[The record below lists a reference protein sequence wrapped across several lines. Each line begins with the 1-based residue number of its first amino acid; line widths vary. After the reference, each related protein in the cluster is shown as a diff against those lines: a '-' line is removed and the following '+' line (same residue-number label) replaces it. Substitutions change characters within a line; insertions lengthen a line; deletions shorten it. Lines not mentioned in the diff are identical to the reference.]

1 MITQSIYIVRV
12 STLFF
17 LLAKKVLRVQRQ
29 LSSGQRASADSGFV
43 SRDVLFL
50 GVLSSASQRSLPFPQ
65 QPVVDTSALFSAG
78 DNHTSTRPGGDSHMR
93 TATLPP
99 SICREKSSFVHLSGL
114 VANHSFLNP
123 RATCLIPGANSSFL
137 VNREGG

>member
-17 LLAKKVLRVQRQ
+17 LLAKKVIWVQRQ
-29 LSSGQRASADSGFV
+29 LSSDQRVSADSGFV

-50 GVLSSASQRSLPFPQ
+50 GVLSSAGQCSLPFPQ

-78 DNHTSTRPGGDSHMR
+78 DNYTSTRRPGGDSHLR
-93 TATLPP
+93 IRSCLPT
-99 SICREKSSFVHLSGL
+99 FV
-114 VANHSFLNP
+114 
-123 RATCLIPGANSSFL
+123 
-137 VNREGG
+137 